1 MDAHAN
7 TKPDPTYILAP
18 EHICERRAYL
28 TVLIKAVAIQ
38 EPAAIAI
45 DYHHT
50 SPCPGVDDEFRR
62 TLKEVSS
69 RLPVVLGEKGTT
81 AEKFQESSSWQIV
94 PPFDPND
101 IALHAPAGGEILHVD
116 YAPLMMAK
124 DTRQV
129 PLQWMT
135 AKELDPPKEP
145 RIRVQGP
152 SPTPQLYDR
161 HSADTFALQAAE
173 AYEGKNLILEKPLQR
188 FIHERIFPL
197 TSFISEKELNPQS
210 GLSIIC
216 PDPGALND
224 WTKCVARQDRA
235 SRLRGHLVVIGAKNR
250 EDFHASVLGENTP
263 GAVLQTNYIES
274 ILDSRLFGEAPWQ
287 VKFLL
292 SVITFALIEAAFEY
306 FSESRTKQNL
316 GHTSRN
322 YAIIIPVLLGVAV
335 IIIAYCVGYIA
346 LLSYGIYLNFW
357 TPTVWG
363 LLLNLGS
370 KLSLKSRES
379 YAPEPVPQAQ

>member
-7 TKPDPTYILAP
+7 TKPDPSDILVP

-50 SPCPGVDDEFRR
+50 SPCPDVPHVDDEFRS

-81 AEKFQESSSWQIV
+81 AEKFQQSSSWQIV

-101 IALHAPAGGEILHVD
+101 IALQVPAGGEILHVD

-145 RIRVQGP
+145 RIRVQKP

-161 HSADTFALQAAE
+161 HSTDTFALQAAE

-188 FIHERIFPL
+188 FIDERIFPL

-224 WTKCVARQDRA
+224 WTKCVARRDRA
-235 SRLRGHLVVIGAKNR
+235 SRLRGHLVVIRG
-250 EDFHASVLGENTP
+250 
-263 GAVLQTNYIES
+263 Q
-274 ILDSRLFGEAPWQ
+274 
-287 VKFLL
+287 
-292 SVITFALIEAAFEY
+292 
-306 FSESRTKQNL
+306 ESRRFPCFS
-316 GHTSRN
+316 SRREYSRRGSSN
-322 YAIIIPVLLGVAV
+322 QLYRVNFGFEAIRRSAMAG
-335 IIIAYCVGYIA
+335 
-346 LLSYGIYLNFW
+346 
-357 TPTVWG
+357 
-363 LLLNLGS
+363 
-370 KLSLKSRES
+370 K
-379 YAPEPVPQAQ
+379 VPSFSDHICID